1 MKLNK
6 LCQFHFISFL
16 LLFSRVRLWGEAAGL
31 FSLGNI
37 FFNPTT
43 VINKYLTFTS

>member
-6 LCQFHFISFL
+6 LYQFHT
-16 LLFSRVRLWGEAAGL
+16 VVGEAFGW

-43 VINKYLTFTS
+43 VVNKYLTFNS